1 MAYPDAL
8 SLGLILTLAGLV
20 FWLVTRWLSRV
31 PLQKSSPVENNACLV
46 QEGLQD
52 HVDAVLV
59 IQAGGKPIYA
69 NRKAQ
74 ELFHLRENE
83 LPNLERLAKRIR
95 PPDQFLNL
103 CAFEQQTRFVLDGRL
118 VEGTSFHLAVQPT
131 PLMVVALRDPGL
143 TASLLSDQST
153 DSAHMLKT
161 YVELTQAMAASL
173 ELPKTIQA
181 IFENIEKLIPADWME
196 ITIWNA
202 NAEIFIPYQFVEM
215 EGTER
220 KFEALSPGY
229 RVGEGYCGRIAQ
241 ERQPLLISD
250 LNLSSEKA
258 ADVER
263 CPIPLRSYLGVP
275 LIVGKE
281 IIGTLAL
288 ASMTVDA
295 FRKEDLEV
303 MRMLSGQ
310 AAVAVHNALLYQAEQ
325 QRTTE
330 LNGLAQ
336 LSQAFGSAHD
346 SKTLFARLVQSIL
359 PLIQVEILGF
369 LLYNENQRV
378 LEGQAPFY
386 GLPEQFLDLY
396 QAPVPINSA
405 LEQALMNQDMQ
416 ISENPAEDAHWESLG
431 LGSLAR
437 GASLRETVLVP
448 LNSGGRMLGYLQAS
462 NHTQAGQA
470 FTRDELHLLAI
481 VANQAAPVIDN
492 LTLIQ
497 QSRQRAQ
504 RAEAL
509 RRIASLASSAANLN
523 EILKFSIQELARL
536 LGADAAG
543 IFLLHPNESEIQF
556 HDISLFGSLESLPEQ
571 LGRLRMDDPQFHF
584 TVTGS
589 QRALFSGSLSEEPA
603 VIPFYQAIQSFWKV
617 ESVVVAPLIV
627 RDEGIG
633 ELWLASREA
642 NFFDKGSLQVAATAA
657 GQLAGVV
664 EQSYLVAQTDESLRR
679 RVEQLTALTRISHEL
694 STTLDLKYL
703 LQLVYDEALQTS
715 RADCGTILL
724 FDMNRPTPGGPCVR
738 FFIGDTPA
746 KELLPVEKSVLEKN
760 EPLNIPNIH
769 EAGYSGG
776 HEGVQSVLLVPISYH
791 QRQAGLMTLHSMSVG
806 CFDATAVEIS
816 QSLAVQAAVV
826 LGNAL
831 QYEEQTQHGDVL
843 KRELETLGKL
853 FDISRSLRPD
863 LPLTDL
869 LQAVAQAICAA
880 TPFQMAVISL
890 YDAESGCLQRTCA
903 EGLKADV
910 WQELQTHQQAWSVVC
925 SLLQPEYKIGSVYYI
940 SKDGRPQTP
949 TDLHVVTILP
959 EIDHSESGVWDAKD
973 LLLVPLFDPE
983 GSPLGLISVDG
994 PRDGR
999 QPDWQTCETLELFAL
1014 QAAAMIQ
1021 NYTYISRLEERANSL
1036 EVEAEESRRRIPELL
1051 SSTQEQ
1057 SKTLL
1062 AIQQQV
1068 ERMHGIFEVAE
1079 QANRQPDR
1087 LTVLQTVARELLA
1100 RFGMQLALLA
1110 EKTPSGIQLMDV
1122 IGVLPPGVNP
1132 KALFGQRNP
1141 LRQILQDGKLLL
1153 ISDVETEP
1161 GWQNNTFLA
1170 ALSGRSAVGMV
1181 LAVTDGGPSAAL
1193 LLIGSDPLP
1202 PFEEEDLQAFEQ
1214 LMRQVRVGLQNLE
1227 LLTQTQRR
1235 LREMDI
1241 LLDFSRKLS
1250 EFTPVGILRAL
1261 LDSAMQILPAAQAG
1275 WAGLWDAK
1283 EQELLPQ
1290 VAAGYSDHDSL
1301 LAMHMARPGV
1311 PGMAAADSL
1320 PLPLRVFVSGLPQRE
1335 QEVQFARDYNLPPE
1349 DLLRYRQA
1357 SGGRLPVSTMVA
1369 PIQLSEHCLGV
1380 LVLENFSSPAVFTE
1394 EDETISLALTQQAAL
1409 ALDNARLLQSAQQ
1422 RAAQLQ
1428 ALTRVAGTITT
1439 SLRSEDLITSLLGQL
1454 GEILLYDT
1462 ATLWLRQGDRLAVA
1476 AASGFEDDNALVGV
1490 STAVEDSQLFRE
1502 MVETGR
1508 PTCVPNIRED
1518 PRFPSLVEPDRI
1530 SWLGIPL
1537 IAKGQLTGVIAVDK
1551 AEPDF
1556 YSEEHIQA
1564 ATTFASQAA
1573 VALENA
1579 RLFEESERRAAE
1591 LDERSSRLALLN
1603 RLSGALGISL
1613 DAEYIL
1619 GLTARELRAALEVSG
1634 AAVILLDPSG
1644 NLHLQ
1649 TEIPSLASNLPLPLP
1664 KTAVFDHLKESRGLF
1679 NTSDAMHERGLS
1691 ALQESFLLP
1700 RQICSL
1706 LVIPLL
1712 VGPELLGWLVL
1723 YTQPEYHFS
1732 LSEMELARTICN
1744 QAATAIQNARLFAET
1759 RRLTED
1765 LERRV
1770 QERTVEVTREHHNS
1784 QTLLH
1789 IITELSASLDM
1800 GLVLNRT
1807 LGVLNESVGAD
1818 GSMIVISQTGKTY
1831 QVGSLWSGG
1840 QDKNGKPSYKTEQEI
1855 ARRVVFQRGSVVIED
1870 IHTDAKWNT
1879 ESEPPMYRSVLAA
1892 PLILG
1897 EDVLGSLLLFNNQV
1911 AFFTGDQ
1918 MRLVEATA
1926 RQIGISLNNA
1936 DLFNLIRDQAEHL
1949 GGMLREQQVA
1959 ASRSRAILE
1968 AVADGVLVTEAN
1980 NTITLFNASA
1990 ERILDLPGSQVV
2002 GKSLDQFSGL
2012 FGKAA
2017 STWLQT
2023 IRKWSEDTRS
2033 YHVGETFSEQ
2043 LILDTG
2049 KVVSVHLAPVI
2060 LRSEFLGTVS
2070 IFRDITHEVQVD
2082 RLKSEFV
2089 ANVSHE
2095 LRTPMTSIK
2104 GYVDIM
2110 LMGAAGELDPRAQHF
2125 LQVVKGN
2132 TERLSVLVNDLLD
2145 VSKIESGRVTLSWQ
2159 AIDMREIAEDVISD
2173 INRRS
2178 REENKPMTFN
2188 LDIPLDLPR
2197 ASGDLERVRQV
2208 LSNLVSNGYNY
2219 TPEGGK
2225 VTLQMGTE
2233 GQEIVIQ
2240 VRDNGIGILPQD
2252 QRRIFERFYRGEDPL
2267 VLATA
2272 GTGLGLA
2279 ITKSLVE
2286 MHNGKIWFS
2295 STGIR
2300 GEGSVFSFSLPI
2312 YQQ

>member
-31 PLQKSSPVENNACLV
+31 PLQKPSPVENNPRPV
-46 QEGLQD
+46 EEGLRDQA
-52 HVDAVLV
+52 DAVLV

-83 LPNLERLAKRIR
+83 LPNLERMAKRIR
-95 PPDQFLNL
+95 PADQFLNL

-118 VEGTSFHLAVQPT
+118 VEGTSYHLAVQPT
-131 PLMVVALRDPGL
+131 PLMFVSLRDPGL
-143 TASLLSDQST
+143 TAGLLSDQNT
-153 DSAHMLKT
+153 NSAQTLKA

-181 IFENIEKLIPADWME
+181 IFENIEKLVPADWME
-196 ITIWNA
+196 ITLWDA
-202 NAEIFIPYQFVEM
+202 DTEIFTPYRFVEL
-215 EGTER
+215 EGAER

-229 RVGEGYCGRIAQ
+229 RIGEGYCGRMAQ
-241 ERQPLLISD
+241 ERQPLFISD
-250 LNLSSEKA
+250 INLSSEKA

-263 CPIPLRSYLGVP
+263 SPIPLRSYLGIP
-275 LIVGKE
+275 LMLGKE
-281 IIGTLAL
+281 MIGTLAL
-288 ASMTVDA
+288 ASMTADA

-303 MRMLSGQ
+303 IQMLSGQ

-346 SKTLFARLVQSIL
+346 SKTLFTRLVQSIL
-359 PLIQVEILGF
+359 PLVQVEILGF

-396 QAPVPINSA
+396 RAPVQINSA
-405 LEQALMNQDMQ
+405 LEQALMSQEAQ
-416 ISENPAEDAHWESLG
+416 ISENAAEDAHWESLG

-462 NHTQAGQA
+462 NHTRVGQT
-470 FTRDELHLLAI
+470 FTRDELHLLSI

-556 HDISLFGSLESLPEQ
+556 HDFSLFGSLESLPEP

-589 QRALFSGSLSEEPA
+589 QRALFSGSLSEEQA
-603 VIPFYQAIQSFWKV
+603 VIPFYQAIQTFWKV

-760 EPLNIPNIH
+760 EPLNIPDTR

-776 HEGVQSVLLVPISYH
+776 HEGIQSVLLVPITYR
-791 QRQAGLMTLHSMSVG
+791 QRQAGLMTLHSRSLG

-831 QYEEQTQHGDVL
+831 QYEEQTQYGDVL

-863 LPLTDL
+863 IPLVDL
-869 LQAVAQAICAA
+869 LQAVAQSICAA

-903 EGLKADV
+903 EGLNTDV
-910 WQELQTHQQAWSVVC
+910 WQELQTHQQPWSGVS
-925 SLLQPEYKIGSVYYI
+925 SLLQPEYKIGSVFYI
-940 SKDGRPQTP
+940 SKEGRPPAP

-959 EIDHSESGVWDAKD
+959 EIDHSESGLWDAKD
-973 LLLVPLFDPE
+973 LLLVPLFDPD

-1021 NYTYISRLEERANSL
+1021 NYTYTSRLVERANSL
-1036 EVEAEESRRRIPELL
+1036 EVEVEESRRRIPELL
-1051 SSTQEQ
+1051 SSTEEQ
-1057 SKTLL
+1057 SKTLQV
-1062 AIQQQV
+1062 IQQQV

-1087 LTVLQTVARELLA
+1087 LSVLQTVARELLA

-1110 EKTPSGIQLMDV
+1110 EKTPSGIQLMDM

-1181 LAVTDGGPSAAL
+1181 LAETDGPSAAL

-1214 LMRQVRVGLQNLE
+1214 LIRQVRVGLQNLE
-1227 LLTQTQRR
+1227 LLTQTRRR

-1275 WAGLWDAK
+1275 WAGLWDVK
-1283 EQELLPQ
+1283 KQELLPQ

-1301 LAMHMARPGV
+1301 LAMHMARPGMPV
-1311 PGMAAADSL
+1311 IDTAGSL

-1349 DLLRYRQA
+1349 DLLRYRRA
-1357 SGGRLPVSTMVA
+1357 SGGRLPVSNMVA
-1369 PIQLSEHCLGV
+1369 PIQLSEHTLGV

-1454 GEILLYDT
+1454 GEVLLYDT
-1462 ATLWLRQGDRLAVA
+1462 ATLWLRQGDRLTVA

-1502 MVETGR
+1502 MVDTGR

-1518 PRFPSLVEPDRI
+1518 PRFPSLVEPDRV

-1551 AEPDF
+1551 TEPDF

-1603 RLSGALGISL
+1603 RLSGAFGISL

-1619 GLTARELRAALEVSG
+1619 GLTARELRTALEVSG

-1649 TEIPSLASNLPLPLP
+1649 TEIPASAPNLPLLLP
-1664 KTAVFDHLKESRGLF
+1664 KTAVFDHLRESRGLF
-1679 NTSDAMHERGLS
+1679 NTSDAMDENGLS
-1691 ALQESFLLP
+1691 VLQESFLLP

-1723 YTQPEYHFS
+1723 YTQQEYHFS

-1770 QERTVEVTREHHNS
+1770 QERTAEVTREHHNS

-1800 GLVLNRT
+1800 GLVLNRS

-1831 QVGSLWSGG
+1831 QVGSLWTGG
-1840 QDKNGKPSYKTEQEI
+1840 QDKNKKPSYKTEQEI
-1855 ARRVVFQRGSVVIED
+1855 THSVVLQRGSVVIED
-1870 IHTDAKWNT
+1870 IHKDAQWSM
-1879 ESEPPMYRSVLAA
+1879 ESEPPMYHSVLAA

-1897 EDVLGSLLLFNNQV
+1897 EDVLGSLLLFNKQA

-1918 MRLVEATA
+1918 LRLVEATA
-1926 RQIGISLNNA
+1926 RQISISLNNA

-1980 NTITLFNASA
+1980 NAITLFNASA

-2002 GKSLDQFSGL
+2002 GQSLDQFSGL

-2049 KVVSVHLAPVI
+2049 KYVSVHLAPVI

-2110 LMGAAGELDPRAQHF
+2110 LMGAAGELDPRVRHF
-2125 LQVVKGN
+2125 LEVVKGN

-2178 REENKPMTFN
+2178 REENKPMTFD

-2208 LSNLVSNGYNY
+2208 LGNLVSNGYNY

-2225 VTLQMGTE
+2225 VTVQMDTE
-2233 GQEIVIQ
+2233 GQEIVIHI
-2240 VRDNGIGILPQD
+2240 RDNGIGILPQD
-2252 QRRIFERFYRGEDPL
+2252 ERRIFERFYRGEDPL

-2286 MHNGKIWFS
+2286 MHNGKIWFFS
-2295 STGIR
+2295 NGIR